1 MSGLW
6 ERFKRWFGGDDIFDV
21 YRKEQERK
29 WREHS
34 TTETVERHRALLEQ
48 AAEIA
53 RANARVALRDEF
65 AKAALTGMHA
75 RDGYDDGLSTPEKRA
90 NLAYID
96 ADAMMKARERVKE

>member
-6 ERFKRWFGGDDIFDV
+6 ERFKCWFGGVDIFDI

-29 WREHS
+29 WRESS
-34 TTETVERHRALLEQ
+34 TMETIERHRALLEQ
-48 AAEIA
+48 AAEIEHAEA
-53 RANARVALRDEF
+53 RAALRDEF

-75 RDGYDDGLSTPEKRA
+75 RDGYDEGLSTPEKRA